1 MATTIKLKNGSGAP
15 AASDL
20 VQGEP
25 ALDLTNKRL
34 YSENSSG
41 TVVEIGS
48 NPSALSIAGTAVTS
62 TAAELNILDGVTSTA
77 AELNILDGVTSTTA
91 ELNILDGVTATAAEL
106 NIMDGVTATTAE
118 LNIMD
123 GVTSTAAELNILD
136 GVTSFLD
143 EDNMASDSATSIP
156 SQQSVKAYVQ
166 AQTGTSPGSEFTSPI
181 INAGAQ
187 LKNGAT
193 SAGYLEFFEDS
204 DNGTNKVTLIGPAA
218 TADVTI
224 TLPASADTL
233 VGKATTDTLTN
244 KTLTT
249 PVINAGAQL
258 KNGATGAGFLEFFED
273 SDNGTNKVTLIG
285 PASTAD
291 ITLTLPSSDGDSGQF
306 LQTNGSG
313 TMSWATAGGAAYTAW
328 AIKTTNYTASAGDQ
342 LVCNHASTAFT
353 ITLPAGSAN
362 DTVIISNA
370 GAALVT
376 VGRNGSQKINSVAA
390 DGTIIQGASVQL
402 VYVDDTIG
410 WFEI

>member
-249 PVINAGAQL
+249 TVINAGAQL

-313 TMSWATAGGAAYTAW
+313 TMSWATAGGAYTAW

-353 ITLPAGSAN
+353 ITLPAGTAN

>member
-156 SQQSVKAYVQ
+156 SQQSVKAYVL

-313 TMSWATAGGAAYTAW
+313 TMSWATAGGAYTAW

-353 ITLPAGSAN
+353 ITLPAGTAN

>member
-313 TMSWATAGGAAYTAW
+313 TMSWATAGGAYTAW

-353 ITLPAGSAN
+353 ITLPAGTAN

-376 VGRNGSQKINSVAA
+376 VGRNGSQKINSSAE

-410 WFEI
+410 WYAI

>member
-123 GVTSTAAELNILD
+123 GVTSTASELNILD

-143 EDNMASDSATSIP
+143 EDNMASNSATSIP
-156 SQQSVKAYVQ
+156 SQQSVKAYVL

-218 TADVTI
+218 TADITL
-224 TLPASADTL
+224 TLPATADTL

-258 KNGATGAGFLEFFED
+258 KNGAAGPGFIEFFED

-291 ITLTLPSSDGDSGQF
+291 ITLTLPSSDGDADQF

-313 TMSWATAGGAAYTAW
+313 VLSF
-328 AIKTTNYTASAGDQ
+328 ASAGG
-342 LVCNHASTAFT
+342 VSTAKTFFF
-353 ITLPAGSAN
+353 G
-362 DTVIISNA
+362 
-370 GAALVT
+370 
-376 VGRNGSQKINSVAA
+376 
-390 DGTIIQGASVQL
+390 QL
-402 VYVDDTIG
+402 S
-410 WFEI
+410 

>member
-233 VGKATTDTLTN
+233 VGKTTTDTLTN

-313 TMSWATAGGAAYTAW
+313 TMSWATAGGAYTAW

-353 ITLPAGSAN
+353 ITLPAGTAN

>member
-123 GVTSTAAELNILD
+123 GVTSTASELNILD

-166 AQTGTSPGSEFTSPI
+166 AQTATSPGSEFTSPI

-233 VGKATTDTLTN
+233 VGKTTTDTLTN

-313 TMSWATAGGAAYTAW
+313 VMSWEDSTGMSTSKAFYMG
-328 AIKTTNYTASAGDQ
+328 Q
-342 LVCNHASTAFT
+342 L
-353 ITLPAGSAN
+353 
-362 DTVIISNA
+362 
-370 GAALVT
+370 
-376 VGRNGSQKINSVAA
+376 
-390 DGTIIQGASVQL
+390 
-402 VYVDDTIG
+402 
-410 WFEI
+410 

>member
-25 ALDLTNKRL
+25 ALDLANKRL

-123 GVTSTAAELNILD
+123 GVTSTASELNILD

-143 EDNMASDSATSIP
+143 EDNMASNSATSIP
-156 SQQSVKAYVQ
+156 SQQSVKAYVL

-218 TADVTI
+218 TADITL
-224 TLPASADTL
+224 TLPATADTL

-258 KNGATGAGFLEFFED
+258 KNGAAGPGFIEFYED

-291 ITLTLPSSDGDSGQF
+291 ITLTLPSSDGDADQF

-313 TMSWATAGGAAYTAW
+313 VLSFASAGGAYTAW
-328 AIKTTNYTASAGDQ
+328 SVITSATNLVAGGQYVSNNGSALTHTLPSGSAG
-342 LVCNHASTAFT
+342 AT
-353 ITLPAGSAN
+353 IILSNSGAG
-362 DTVIISNA
+362 V
-370 GAALVT
+370 VT
-376 VGRNGSQKINSVAA
+376 VARTSSQKIDSAA
-390 DGTIIQGASVQL
+390 ENGTLNQGASVQF
-402 VYVDDTIG
+402 VYVDATIG
-410 WFEI
+410 WHTL

>member
-123 GVTSTAAELNILD
+123 GVTSTASELNILD

-306 LQTNGSG
+306 LQTNGAG
-313 TMSWATAGGAAYTAW
+313 TMSWATAGGAYTAW

-353 ITLPAGSAN
+353 ITLPAGTAN

>member
-48 NPSALSIAGTAVTS
+48 NPLALSIAGTAVTS

-91 ELNILDGVTATAAEL
+91 ELNILDGVAATSAEL

-123 GVTSTAAELNILD
+123 GVTLTASELNILD

-143 EDNMASDSATSIP
+143 EDNMASNSATSIA
-156 SQQSVKAYVQ
+156 SQQSVKAYVL

-218 TADVTI
+218 TADITL
-224 TLPASADTL
+224 TLPATADTL

-249 PVINAGAQL
+249 PTVTTPVINAGAQL
-258 KNGATGAGFLEFFED
+258 KNGATSAGFVEFFED

-313 TMSWATAGGAAYTAW
+313 VMSWEDSTGMSTSKAFYMG
-328 AIKTTNYTASAGDQ
+328 Q
-342 LVCNHASTAFT
+342 L
-353 ITLPAGSAN
+353 
-362 DTVIISNA
+362 
-370 GAALVT
+370 
-376 VGRNGSQKINSVAA
+376 
-390 DGTIIQGASVQL
+390 
-402 VYVDDTIG
+402 
-410 WFEI
+410 

>member
-313 TMSWATAGGAAYTAW
+313 TMSWATAGGAYTAW

-353 ITLPAGSAN
+353 ITLPAGTAN